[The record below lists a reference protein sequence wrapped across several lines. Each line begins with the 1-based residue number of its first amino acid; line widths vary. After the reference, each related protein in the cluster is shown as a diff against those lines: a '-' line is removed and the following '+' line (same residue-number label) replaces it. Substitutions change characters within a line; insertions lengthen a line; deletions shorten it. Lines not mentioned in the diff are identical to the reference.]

1 MAEKLIENVS
11 DTARWV
17 AVYRAMESER
27 PDALFH
33 DPYAKQL
40 AGERGYS
47 IVRQMRQAK
56 ALAWAMIVRT
66 TVMDELIGRCVEE
79 GFDTVLNLAAG
90 LDVRPYRLKLP
101 PELHWVEVDLPE
113 ILTFKEGVLGDA
125 KPVCRF
131 ERVKLDLADRAG
143 RQALFARVAGLG
155 RRVLVVSEGLLVYL
169 EPSAVAELAADLHV
183 PASFERWLFDLA
195 SPTVLKRMEKI
206 WGPHVA
212 AGNAPFRFGPEEWVD
227 FFTPFGWRLET
238 YRSSWD
244 ESFRLNRTILFGK
257 FFQLM
262 NRISSRKRQEIVH
275 KLSTYVL
282 LERA

>member
-40 AGERGYS
+40 AGERGNA
-47 IVRQMRQAK
+47 IVRDMRQAK
-56 ALAWAMIVRT
+56 ALAWVMIVRT
-66 TVMDELIGRCVEE
+66 AVMDELIGRCIEE

-90 LDVRPYRLKLP
+90 LDVRPYRLQLP
-101 PELHWVEVDLPE
+101 PELLWIEVDLPE
-113 ILTFKEGVLGDA
+113 ILTYKEEILADA

-131 ERVKLDLADRAG
+131 ERVKLDLADRPG

-169 EPSAVAELAADLHV
+169 DASAVAELAADLRA
-183 PASFERWLFDLA
+183 PATFERWLFDLA
-195 SPTVLKRMEKI
+195 SPTVLKRMEKT
-206 WGPHVA
+206 WGKHVA

-227 FFTPFGWRLET
+227 FFTPYGWKLET
-238 YRSSWD
+238 YRSIWD
-244 ESFRLNRTILFGK
+244 ESFRLKRTIAFGK

-275 KLSTYVL
+275 KMSTLVM